1 MSLQA
6 QIDNDIKQAMK
17 ERQMERLTVLRNL
30 KSALKNAA
38 IEAGG
43 LDVIL
48 EDTAALQV
56 VRKEAKKLQDAIAQY
71 ESGGRPDLAAKEQA
85 ELAVVRGYLPQPL
98 SEEEVRVL
106 VAACVAEVGATGR
119 AQMGAVMKLATERT
133 AGRVDGRV
141 LSTAVGAALSN

>member
-6 QIDNDIKQAMK
+6 QIDNDIKQAMRD
-17 ERQMERLTVLRNL
+17 RQMERLTVLRNL

-48 EDTAALQV
+48 EDAAALQV

-71 ESGGRPDLAAKEQA
+71 ESGGRPELAAKEQS
-85 ELAVVRGYLPQPL
+85 ELEVVRGYLPQPM

-106 VAACVAEVGATGR
+106 VAACVAEVGASGR
-119 AQMGAVMKLATERT
+119 AQMGAVMKLATERA

-141 LSTAVGAALSN
+141 LSTAVGAALSS

>member
-6 QIDNDIKQAMK
+6 QIDNDIKQAMR

-48 EDTAALQV
+48 EDVAALQV

-71 ESGGRPDLAAKEQA
+71 ESGGRPELAAKEQS
-85 ELAVVRGYLPQPL
+85 ELEVVRGYLPQPM

-119 AQMGAVMKLATERT
+119 AQMGAVMKLATERA

>member
-48 EDTAALQV
+48 EDAAALQV

-119 AQMGAVMKLATERT
+119 AQMGAVMKLATERA

>member
-6 QIDNDIKQAMK
+6 QIDNDIKQAMRD
-17 ERQMERLTVLRNL
+17 RQMERLTVLRNL

-48 EDTAALQV
+48 EDAAALQV

-71 ESGGRPDLAAKEQA
+71 ESGGRPELAAREQS
-85 ELAVVRGYLPQPL
+85 ELEVVRGYLPQPL

-119 AQMGAVMKLATERT
+119 AQMGAVMKLATERA

-141 LSTAVGAALSN
+141 LSTAVGAALSS

>member
-48 EDTAALQV
+48 EDAAALQV

-71 ESGGRPDLAAKEQA
+71 ESGGRPELAAKEQA
-85 ELAVVRGYLPQPL
+85 ELEVVRGYLPQPL
-98 SEEEVRVL
+98 SEDEVRVL

-119 AQMGAVMKLATERT
+119 AQMGAVMKLATERA

-141 LSTAVGAALSN
+141 LSTAVGAALSS

>member
-1 MSLQA
+1 MSLQV
-6 QIDNDIKQAMK
+6 QIDNDIKQAMR

-48 EDTAALQV
+48 EDAAALQV

-71 ESGGRPDLAAKEQA
+71 ESGGRPELAAKEQS
-85 ELAVVRGYLPQPL
+85 ELEVVRGYLPQPM

-119 AQMGAVMKLATERT
+119 AQMGAVMKLATERA

>member
-6 QIDNDIKQAMK
+6 QIDNDIKQAMR

-48 EDTAALQV
+48 EDAAALQV

-71 ESGGRPDLAAKEQA
+71 ESGGRPELAAKEQS
-85 ELAVVRGYLPQPL
+85 ELEVVRGYLPQPL
-98 SEEEVRVL
+98 SEEEVRAL

-119 AQMGAVMKLATERT
+119 AQMGAVMKLATERA

-141 LSTAVGAALSN
+141 LSTAVGVALSN

>member
-17 ERQMERLTVLRNL
+17 DRQMERLTVLRNL

-48 EDTAALQV
+48 EDAAALQV
-56 VRKEAKKLQDAIAQY
+56 VRKEAKKLQDAIVQY
-71 ESGGRPDLAAKEQA
+71 ESGGRPELAAKEQA
-85 ELAVVRGYLPQPL
+85 ELEVVRGYLPQPM
-98 SEEEVRVL
+98 SDEEVRVL
-106 VAACVAEVGATGR
+106 VASCVAEVGATGR
-119 AQMGAVMKLATERT
+119 AQMGAVMKLATERA
-133 AGRVDGRV
+133 AGRVDGRA
-141 LSTAVGAALSN
+141 LSAAVGSALSS

>member
-48 EDTAALQV
+48 EDAAALQV

-71 ESGGRPDLAAKEQA
+71 ESGGRPELAAKEQA
-85 ELAVVRGYLPQPL
+85 ELEVVRGYLPQPL

-119 AQMGAVMKLATERT
+119 AQMGAVMKLATERA

-141 LSTAVGAALSN
+141 LSTAVGAALSS

>member
-1 MSLQA
+1 
-6 QIDNDIKQAMK
+6 
-17 ERQMERLTVLRNL
+17 MERLTVLRNL

-48 EDTAALQV
+48 EDAAALQV

-71 ESGGRPDLAAKEQA
+71 ESGGRPELAAREQS
-85 ELAVVRGYLPQPL
+85 ELEVVRGYLPQPL

-119 AQMGAVMKLATERT
+119 AQMGAVMKLATERA

-141 LSTAVGAALSN
+141 LSTAVGAALSS

>member
-6 QIDNDIKQAMK
+6 QIDNDIKQAMRD
-17 ERQMERLTVLRNL
+17 RQMERLTVLRNL

-48 EDTAALQV
+48 EDAAALQV

-71 ESGGRPDLAAKEQA
+71 ESGGRPELAAKEQS
-85 ELAVVRGYLPQPL
+85 ELEVVRGYLPQPL

-119 AQMGAVMKLATERT
+119 AQMGAVMKLATERA

>member
-6 QIDNDIKQAMK
+6 QIDNDIKQAMR

-48 EDTAALQV
+48 EDAAALQV

-71 ESGGRPDLAAKEQA
+71 ESGGRPELAAKEQS
-85 ELAVVRGYLPQPL
+85 ELEVVRGYLPQPM

-106 VAACVAEVGATGR
+106 VAACVAEVGASGR
-119 AQMGAVMKLATERT
+119 AQMGAVMKLATERA

-141 LSTAVGAALSN
+141 LSTAVGAALSS

>member
-6 QIDNDIKQAMK
+6 QIDNDIKQAMR

-48 EDTAALQV
+48 EDAAALQV

-71 ESGGRPDLAAKEQA
+71 ESGGRPELAAKEQS
-85 ELAVVRGYLPQPL
+85 ELEVVRGYLPQPL

-119 AQMGAVMKLATERT
+119 AQMGAVMKLATERA

>member
-6 QIDNDIKQAMK
+6 QIDNDIKQAMRD
-17 ERQMERLTVLRNL
+17 RQMERLTVLRNL

-48 EDTAALQV
+48 EDAAALQV

-119 AQMGAVMKLATERT
+119 AQMGAVMKLATERA

>member
-6 QIDNDIKQAMK
+6 QIDNDIKQAMRD
-17 ERQMERLTVLRNL
+17 RQMERLTVLRNL

-48 EDTAALQV
+48 EDAAALQV

-71 ESGGRPDLAAKEQA
+71 ESGGRPELAAKEQS
-85 ELAVVRGYLPQPL
+85 ELEVVRGYLPQPM

-106 VAACVAEVGATGR
+106 VAACVAEVGASGR
-119 AQMGAVMKLATERT
+119 AQMGAVMKLATERA

>member
-1 MSLQA
+1 MSLQV
-6 QIDNDIKQAMK
+6 QIDNDIKQAMR

-48 EDTAALQV
+48 EDAAALQV

-71 ESGGRPDLAAKEQA
+71 ESGGRPELAAKEQS
-85 ELAVVRGYLPQPL
+85 ELEVVRGYLPQPM

-106 VAACVAEVGATGR
+106 VAACVAEVGASGR
-119 AQMGAVMKLATERT
+119 AQMGAVMKLATERA

-141 LSTAVGAALSN
+141 LSTAVGAALSS

>member
-48 EDTAALQV
+48 EDAAALQV

-71 ESGGRPDLAAKEQA
+71 ESGGRPELAAKEQS
-85 ELAVVRGYLPQPL
+85 ELEVVRGYLPQPL
-98 SEEEVRVL
+98 SEDEVRVL

-119 AQMGAVMKLATERT
+119 AQMGAVMKLATER
-133 AGRVDGRV
+133 AGR
-141 LSTAVGAALSN
+141 S

>member
-1 MSLQA
+1 
-6 QIDNDIKQAMK
+6 
-17 ERQMERLTVLRNL
+17 MERLTVLRNL

-48 EDTAALQV
+48 EDAAALQV

-119 AQMGAVMKLATERT
+119 AQMGAVMKLATERA

>member
-17 ERQMERLTVLRNL
+17 DRQMERLTVLRNL

-48 EDTAALQV
+48 EDAAALLV

-85 ELAVVRGYLPQPL
+85 ELEVVRGYLPQPL
-98 SEEEVRVL
+98 SEEEVRTI

-119 AQMGAVMKLATERT
+119 AQMGAVMKLATERA

-141 LSTAVGAALSN
+141 LSAAVGAALSS

>member
-6 QIDNDIKQAMK
+6 QIDNDIKQAMR

-48 EDTAALQV
+48 EDVAALQV

-71 ESGGRPDLAAKEQA
+71 ESGGRPELAAKEQS
-85 ELAVVRGYLPQPL
+85 ELEVVRGYLPQPM

-119 AQMGAVMKLATERT
+119 AQMGAVMKLATERA

-141 LSTAVGAALSN
+141 LSTAVGAALSS

>member
-6 QIDNDIKQAMK
+6 QIDNDIKQAMRD
-17 ERQMERLTVLRNL
+17 RQMERLTVLRNL

-48 EDTAALQV
+48 EDVAALQV

-71 ESGGRPDLAAKEQA
+71 ESGGRPELAAKEQS
-85 ELAVVRGYLPQPL
+85 ELEVVRGYLPQPM

-119 AQMGAVMKLATERT
+119 AQMGAVMKLATERG

>member
-30 KSALKNAA
+30 NSALKNAA

-48 EDTAALQV
+48 EDAAALQV
-56 VRKEAKKLQDAIAQY
+56 VRKDAKKLQDAIAQY
-71 ESGGRPDLAAKEQA
+71 ESGGRPELAAKEQA
-85 ELAVVRGYLPQPL
+85 ELEVVRGYLPQPL
-98 SEEEVRVL
+98 SEDEVRVL

-119 AQMGAVMKLATERT
+119 AQMGAVMKLATERA

-141 LSTAVGAALSN
+141 LSTAVGAALSS

>member
-6 QIDNDIKQAMK
+6 QIDNDIKQAMRD
-17 ERQMERLTVLRNL
+17 RQMERLTVLRNL

-48 EDTAALQV
+48 EDASALQV

-71 ESGGRPDLAAKEQA
+71 ESGGRPELAAKEQS
-85 ELAVVRGYLPQPL
+85 ELEVVRGYLPQPL

-119 AQMGAVMKLATERT
+119 AQMGAVMKLATERA

-141 LSTAVGAALSN
+141 LSTAVGAALSS

>member
-6 QIDNDIKQAMK
+6 QIDNDIKQAMRD
-17 ERQMERLTVLRNL
+17 RQMERLTVLRNL

-48 EDTAALQV
+48 EDAAALQV

-71 ESGGRPDLAAKEQA
+71 ESGGRPELAAKEQS
-85 ELAVVRGYLPQPL
+85 ELEVVRGYLPQPL

-119 AQMGAVMKLATERT
+119 AQMGAVMKLATERA

-141 LSTAVGAALSN
+141 LSTAVGAALSS

>member
-6 QIDNDIKQAMK
+6 QIDNDIKQAMRD
-17 ERQMERLTVLRNL
+17 RQMERLTVLRNL

-48 EDTAALQV
+48 EDAAALQV

-71 ESGGRPDLAAKEQA
+71 ESGGRPELAAKEQS
-85 ELAVVRGYLPQPL
+85 ELEVVRGYLPQPM

-119 AQMGAVMKLATERT
+119 AQMGAVMKLATERA

>member
-6 QIDNDIKQAMK
+6 QIDNDIKQAMR

-48 EDTAALQV
+48 EDVAALQV

-71 ESGGRPDLAAKEQA
+71 ESGGRPELAAKEQS
-85 ELAVVRGYLPQPL
+85 ELEVVRGYLPQPM

-106 VAACVAEVGATGR
+106 VAACVAEVGASGR
-119 AQMGAVMKLATERT
+119 AQMGAVMKLATERA